1 MISLVKMPV
10 PVNPVKKHVLRLL
23 RALWRGYPVAFTVLH
38 NDSAE
43 VWRLDGCA
51 RYGIS
56 LTRVYVHKGTADP
69 IESDREVWSAV
80 DIVKYARFYA
90 ARGSGIFPGEFD
102 EIPQTALRDV
112 WYKKAA

>member
-1 MISLVKMPV
+1 MISLVKMPI
-10 PVNPVKKHVLRLL
+10 PANPVKKHVLRLL

-38 NDSAE
+38 NDCAE
-43 VWRLDGCA
+43 VWRLDSCA

-56 LTRVYVHKGTADP
+56 LTRVYVPRGADP
-69 IESDREVWSAV
+69 IESDREVWSAA

-102 EIPQTALRDV
+102 EVPQTALRDV